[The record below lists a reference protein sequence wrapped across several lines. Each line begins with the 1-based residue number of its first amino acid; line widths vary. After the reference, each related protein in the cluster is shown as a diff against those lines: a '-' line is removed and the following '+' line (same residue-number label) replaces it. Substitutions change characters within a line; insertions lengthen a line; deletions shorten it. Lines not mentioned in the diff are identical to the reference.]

1 MCEEN
6 QDKLFLLD
14 ISTNIFFLITKE
26 GKIVYRNLRARQIFD
41 TNDSSD
47 SIFQIINDES
57 SKTRISQILEYQFM
71 DTLNFIHN
79 YRNYM
84 FYIYPY
90 QQVFA
95 ICMWDITENI
105 QLSEHLQKVMKRLE
119 FAEKTTHLGYWEF
132 PLSNR
137 KIYWSAEMYRI
148 FGISPQEVFEKPNII
163 KEHIF
168 PDDLPIYKSKLKDLI
183 RNQEPIEGTIRLL
196 KPSHEVVYCYFKSS
210 LVKDGNNLKIAGTF
224 QDLTKLISTQIAL
237 EEAKKQAEYL
247 NKAKSYF
254 LAQASH
260 DLRQPMQTLKLFIN
274 MLMDEELNE
283 RQKYILSKI
292 EASSENLCSLL
303 DNLLDFSKIE
313 SGGIEYHPRDFD
325 INDLLSRLS
334 SEFFELA
341 SDKGIHFKYITR
353 HKIIYNDPLL
363 LERIIRNLISNAL
376 KYTKD
381 KIVIGCRLCGDYLQ
395 IQIIDNGVGIS
406 ACEQSKIFDEFY
418 QCPQN
423 QEQKNIGAGLGLTIV
438 KKITDLIGSQVVIRS
453 EINKGSCFIICIPLI
468 KKGL

>member
-1 MCEEN
+1 MCAEN
-6 QDKLFLLD
+6 QDKSFLLD
-14 ISTNIFFLITKE
+14 ISTNIFFLVTKE
-26 GKIVYRNLRARQIFD
+26 GKIVYRNLRAKQIFD
-41 TNDSSD
+41 VDNVYNN
-47 SIFQIINDES
+47 IFQIISDES
-57 SKTRISQILEYQFM
+57 PQKRISQILEYQFM
-71 DTLNFIHN
+71 DTLNFTYN

-84 FYIYPY
+84 IYIYPH

-105 QLSEHLQKVMKRLE
+105 QLSEHLQKVMQRLE

-132 PLSNR
+132 ALSNR

-148 FGISPQEVFEKPNII
+148 FGISPQKIFEKHNII

-168 PDDLPIYKSKLKDLI
+168 PEDLPIYKNKLKDLI
-183 RNQEPIEGTIRLL
+183 KSKEPAEGTIRLL
-196 KPSHEVVYCYFKSS
+196 RPNKDVVYCYFKAS
-210 LVKDGNNLKIAGTF
+210 LIKDGNSLKIAGTF
-224 QDLTKLISTQIAL
+224 QDLTKLISTQVAL
-237 EEAKKQAEYL
+237 DEARKQAEYL

-260 DLRQPMQTLKLFIN
+260 DLRQPMQTLKLFID
-274 MLMDEELNE
+274 MLMDEELND
-283 RQKYILSKI
+283 RQKHILSKI

-313 SGGIEYHPRDFD
+313 SGGLEYHPRNFD

-334 SEFFELA
+334 GEFVELA
-341 SDKGIHFKYITR
+341 YDKGIRFKYIPR

-363 LERIIRNLISNAL
+363 IERIIRNLISNAL

-381 KIVIGCRLCGDYLQ
+381 KIVIGCRSCNDFLQ
-395 IQIIDNGVGIS
+395 LVIMDNGVGIPIE
-406 ACEQSKIFDEFY
+406 EQAKIFDEFY

-423 QEQKNIGAGLGLTIV
+423 LEQKNIGAGLGLTIV
-438 KKITDLIGSQVVIRS
+438 KKIADLIGGEVTLKS
-453 EINKGSCFIICIPLI
+453 EINKSSCFIICIPCI
-468 KKGL
+468 KKSL